1 MAHFMWHAACV
12 GVAGIR
18 GKQLV
23 TAYDPLSGPQ
33 FFWFLP
39 THGDGRYLGSAQGG
53 RVVDLAYLKQLA
65 IAADSLGYEGVLIPT
80 GASCEDSWLVAA
92 ALAPMTTRLRFL
104 VAVRPGLQPPTLAA
118 RMTATLDRLSDG
130 RALINVVAGGDPVE
144 NRGDGIFLAPSDRY
158 ALTREFLTVYRRLLR
173 GERVDFAGTHVHVE
187 GAALSFL
194 PVQPGGPPLYF
205 GGSSAEAVEVAGD
218 HVDSYLSWGEKPED
232 VGEKFDLVRDRAS
245 RVGRTL
251 SYGVRLH
258 VIVRETEDEAWREAE
273 RLIERLDDTA
283 IAAAKSIL
291 ARLDS
296 AGQQRM
302 SALHGFSR
310 DKLRIGPH
318 LWAGVGLVRGGAGTA
333 LVGDPHQVAGALRD
347 YMAIGAD
354 RFILSGYPHLEE
366 AHRFA
371 ELVMPLVPS
380 AGRPSRAGGSANTG
394 PFGGAIAPTGPA
406 LAKAIES

>member
-1 MAHFMWHAACV
+1 MTAH
-12 GVAGIR
+12 
-18 GKQLV
+18 
-23 TAYDPLSGPQ
+23 DPAEGPD

-53 RVVDLAYLKQLA
+53 RVVDLAYLKQIA

-92 ALAPMTTRLRFL
+92 ALVPMTAKLRFL

-144 NRGDGIFLAPSDRY
+144 NRGDGITLAPADRY
-158 ALTREFLTVYRRLLR
+158 ALTREFLTVYRRLLH
-173 GERVDFAGTHVHVE
+173 GERVDFEGAHVSVE
-187 GAALSFL
+187 GAQLTFL

-218 HVDSYLSWGEKPED
+218 LVDSYLSWGERPED
-232 VGEKFDLVRDRAS
+232 VGQKFAMVQARGNQA
-245 RVGRTL
+245 GRRL

-258 VIVRETEDEAWREAE
+258 VIVRETEAEAWREAE
-273 RLIERLDDTA
+273 RLIERLDDSA
-283 IAAAKSIL
+283 IEAAKSIL

-310 DKLRIGPH
+310 DKLRIGAH

-333 LVGDPHQVAGALRD
+333 LVGNPEQVAGALRD
-347 YMAIGAD
+347 YMAVGAD

-371 ELVMPLVPS
+371 ELVMPLMPAAS
-380 AGRPSRAGGSANTG
+380 RPPRREAGANTG
-394 PFGGAIAPTGPA
+394 PFGGAIAKTSRPTA
-406 LAKAIES
+406 LAAES

>member
-1 MAHFMWHAACV
+1 MTAHDLA
-12 GVAGIR
+12 
-18 GKQLV
+18 
-23 TAYDPLSGPQ
+23 DGPA

-39 THGDGRYLGSAQGG
+39 THGDGRYLGSAHGG

-65 IAADSLGYEGVLIPT
+65 IAADCLGYEGVLIPT

-92 ALAPMTTRLRFL
+92 ALVPMTARLRFL

-144 NRGDGIFLAPSDRY
+144 NRGDGIFLAPADRY

-173 GERVDFAGTHVHVE
+173 GERVDFRGAHVRVE
-187 GAALSFL
+187 GAELTFP

-218 HVDSYLSWGEKPED
+218 LVDSYLSWGEKPGD
-232 VGEKFDLVRDRAS
+232 VSHKFAAVRARGDQA
-245 RVGRTL
+245 GRSLT
-251 SYGVRLH
+251 YGVRLH
-258 VIVRETEDEAWREAE
+258 VIVRETEAEAWREAD
-273 RLIERLDDTA
+273 RLIERLDDSA
-283 IAAAKSIL
+283 IAAASSIL
-291 ARLDS
+291 SRLDS

-333 LVGDPHQVAGALRD
+333 LVGNPEQVAGALRD
-347 YMAIGAD
+347 YMAVGAD

-371 ELVMPLVPS
+371 ELVMPLMPAAS
-380 AGRPSRAGGSANTG
+380 RPTRATASANTG
-394 PFGGAIAPTGPA
+394 PFGGVIANDARPA
-406 LAKAIES
+406 AVAAES

>member
-1 MAHFMWHAACV
+1 M
-12 GVAGIR
+12 R
-18 GKQLV
+18 
-23 TAYDPLSGPQ
+23 AYEPADGPE

-53 RVVDLAYLKQLA
+53 RVVDLAYLKQVA
-65 IAADSLGYEGVLIPT
+65 IAADTLGYGGVLIPT
-80 GASCEDSWLVAA
+80 GASCEDAWLVAA
-92 ALAPMTTRLRFL
+92 ALVPMTARLRFL

-144 NRGDGIFLAPSDRY
+144 NRGDGIYLAPADRY
-158 ALTREFLTVYRRLLR
+158 ALTREFLTVYRRLLQ
-173 GERVDFAGTHVHVE
+173 GERVDFDGAHVRVE
-187 GAALSFL
+187 GAQLTFL
-194 PVQPGGPPLYF
+194 PVQQGGPPLYF

-218 HVDSYLSWGEKPED
+218 LVDSYLSWGEPPPD
-232 VGEKFDLVRDRAS
+232 VGQKFAVVRDRAAQS
-245 RVGRTL
+245 RRKLT
-251 SYGVRLH
+251 YGVRLH
-258 VIVRETEDEAWREAE
+258 VIVRETEAEAWREAE
-273 RLIERLDDTA
+273 RLIEHLDDSA
-283 IAAAKSIL
+283 IQAARSIL
-291 ARLDS
+291 GRLDS

-333 LVGDPHQVAGALRD
+333 LVGDPRQVAAALRE
-347 YMAIGAD
+347 YMAVGAD

-371 ELVMPLVPS
+371 ELVMPLMPS
-380 AGRPSRAGGSANTG
+380 ASRPQRSSASANTG
-394 PFGGAIAPTGPA
+394 PFGGAIASDA
-406 LAKAIES
+406 RRISVAAQS

>member
-1 MAHFMWHAACV
+1 MTAHDLA
-12 GVAGIR
+12 
-18 GKQLV
+18 
-23 TAYDPLSGPQ
+23 DGPA

-39 THGDGRYLGSAQGG
+39 THGDGRYLGSAHGG

-65 IAADSLGYEGVLIPT
+65 IAADCLGYEGVLIPT

-92 ALAPMTTRLRFL
+92 ALVPMTARLRFL

-144 NRGDGIFLAPSDRY
+144 NRGDGIFLAPADRY

-173 GERVDFAGTHVHVE
+173 GERVDFRGAHVRVE
-187 GAALSFL
+187 GAELTFP

-218 HVDSYLSWGEKPED
+218 LVDSYLSWGEKPGD
-232 VGEKFDLVRDRAS
+232 VSHKFAAVRARGDQA
-245 RVGRTL
+245 GRSLT
-251 SYGVRLH
+251 YGVRLH
-258 VIVRETEDEAWREAE
+258 VIVRETDAEAWREAD
-273 RLIERLDDTA
+273 RLIERLDDSA
-283 IAAAKSIL
+283 IAAASSIL
-291 ARLDS
+291 SRLDS

-333 LVGDPHQVAGALRD
+333 LVGNPEQVAGALRD
-347 YMAIGAD
+347 YMAVGAD

-371 ELVMPLVPS
+371 ELVMPLMPAAS
-380 AGRPSRAGGSANTG
+380 RPTRATASANTG
-394 PFGGAIAPTGPA
+394 PFGGVIANDARPA
-406 LAKAIES
+406 AVAAEL

>member
-1 MAHFMWHAACV
+1 MTAHD
-12 GVAGIR
+12 R
-18 GKQLV
+18 P
-23 TAYDPLSGPQ
+23 DGPA

-144 NRGDGIFLAPSDRY
+144 NRGDGIFLAPADRY

-173 GERVDFAGTHVHVE
+173 GERVDFHGAHVRVE
-187 GAALSFL
+187 GAQLTFPPA
-194 PVQPGGPPLYF
+194 QPGGPPLYF

-218 HVDSYLSWGEKPED
+218 LVDSYLSWGEKPAD
-232 VGEKFDLVRDRAS
+232 VGQKFAIVRARGDQA
-245 RVGRTL
+245 GRRL

-258 VIVRETEDEAWREAE
+258 VIVRETEAEAWREAE

-283 IAAAKSIL
+283 IAAARSL
-291 ARLDS
+291 LGRLDS

-333 LVGDPHQVAGALRD
+333 LVGNPEQVASALRE
-347 YMAIGAD
+347 YMAVGAD

-371 ELVMPLVPS
+371 ELVMPLMPS
-380 AGRPSRAGGSANTG
+380 ASRPVRAEAAANTG
-394 PFGGAIAPTGPA
+394 PFGGAIANDARPA
-406 LAKAIES
+406 AVAAES

>member
-1 MAHFMWHAACV
+1 MTAHDQA
-12 GVAGIR
+12 
-18 GKQLV
+18 
-23 TAYDPLSGPQ
+23 DGPA

-53 RVVDLAYLKQLA
+53 RVVDLAYLKQIA
-65 IAADSLGYEGVLIPT
+65 IAADSLGFEGVLIPT

-92 ALAPMTTRLRFL
+92 ALAPMTARLRFL

-118 RMTATLDRLSDG
+118 RMTATLDRLSEG

-144 NRGDGIFLAPSDRY
+144 NRGDGITLAPADRY
-158 ALTREFLTVYRRLLR
+158 ALTREFLVVYRRLLR
-173 GERVDFAGTHVHVE
+173 GERVDFHGAHVRVE
-187 GAALSFL
+187 GAELTFP

-218 HVDSYLSWGEKPED
+218 LVDSYLSWGEKPAD
-232 VGEKFDLVRDRAS
+232 VGQKFAVVRARGDQA
-245 RVGRTL
+245 GRRL

-258 VIVRETEDEAWREAE
+258 VIVRETEAEAWREAE
-273 RLIERLDDTA
+273 RLIERLDDSA
-283 IAAAKSIL
+283 IDAARSIL

-333 LVGDPHQVAGALRD
+333 LVGNPEQVAGALRE
-347 YMAIGAD
+347 YMAVGAD

-371 ELVMPLVPS
+371 ELVMPLMPS
-380 AGRPSRAGGSANTG
+380 AERPARAQAGANTG
-394 PFGGAIAPTGPA
+394 PFGGAIARDARPA
-406 LAKAIES
+406 AVAAES

>member
-1 MAHFMWHAACV
+1 MKPHDMS
-12 GVAGIR
+12 
-18 GKQLV
+18 
-23 TAYDPLSGPQ
+23 DGPE

-39 THGDGRYLGSAQGG
+39 THGDGRYLGSTQGG
-53 RVVDLAYLKQLA
+53 RLVDLAYLKQVA
-65 IAADSLGYEGVLIPT
+65 IAADSLGYGGVLIPT
-80 GASCEDSWLVAA
+80 GTSCEDSWLVAA
-92 ALAPMTTRLRFL
+92 ALAPMTTKLRFL

-144 NRGDGIFLAPSDRY
+144 NRGDGIFLAPADRY
-158 ALTREFLTVYRRLLR
+158 ALTREFLSVYRRLLS
-173 GERVDFAGTHVHVE
+173 GERVDFEGAHVRVE
-187 GAALSFL
+187 GAELSFL

-205 GGSSAEAVEVAGD
+205 GGSSAAAVEVAGD
-218 HVDSYLSWGEKPED
+218 LVDSYLSWGEKPED
-232 VGEKFDLVRDRAS
+232 VGQKFAAVRARGAQA
-245 RVGRTL
+245 GRTL

-258 VIVRETEDEAWREAE
+258 VIVRETEAEAWREAE
-273 RLIERLDDTA
+273 RLIERLDDSA
-283 IAAAKSIL
+283 IDAARSIL
-291 ARLDS
+291 GRLDS

-310 DKLRIGPH
+310 EKLRIGPH

-347 YMAIGAD
+347 YMAVGAD

-371 ELVMPLVPS
+371 ELVMPLMPAAS
-380 AGRPSRAGGSANTG
+380 RPARSGARANTG
-394 PFGGAIAPTGPA
+394 PFGGAIANDTRPA
-406 LAKAIES
+406 AVAAQS